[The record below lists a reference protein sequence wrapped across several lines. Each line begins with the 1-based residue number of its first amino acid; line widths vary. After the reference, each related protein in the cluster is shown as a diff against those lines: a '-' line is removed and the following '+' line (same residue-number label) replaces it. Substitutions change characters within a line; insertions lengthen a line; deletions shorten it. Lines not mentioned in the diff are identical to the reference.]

1 MGKIGDLWVKLGL
14 KKDGFDKGI
23 KEAKTQTSSFVSSI
37 KGIGVKAA
45 AIWTAVG
52 AGALAA
58 AKKFAQHSQ
67 RFGDAWDQAMSRMK
81 SAWGQFLTS
90 LTNWDW
96 DGFWNR
102 VKGGADAAAK
112 STAAHDAE
120 FEVQNSIRLRKSMM
134 QEELAALQIE
144 MRNTQLSYEQ
154 RAAAAK
160 KYLDKIKP
168 LYKQEQDLRRNI
180 YLSDTNEYLAA
191 AGLKQDAAHRQ
202 ALVDFFLNIA
212 PDENIMNALVE
223 YGKHAQGRSG
233 KYTKKTKDII
243 DKLVEQYGTKSM
255 SSFSVLAEHY
265 LGSSNEEAK
274 KVVDAIEAYYASKAA
289 FDEETRRVQTV
300 MNTAEAQA
308 GIDTSTIDTS
318 GGNFDNGGPSQVDKI
333 ARRAEDA
340 AKTEVELLTEK
351 YEEEKALLEKHGRDT
366 TALTNEY
373 LNNILNLNGDYL
385 QEIADQCEA
394 FEPVEIE
401 PIEVNDD
408 EFEKFVENLRKTQ
421 EEAQRLA
428 DEFNNAVVEGFSQGV
443 KEMTDQLFG
452 LTEFNPGRIFQALL
466 EPLADMAIREGELLM
481 LQGAGVEA
489 IKTSLTTLNGFA
501 AITAGAALVAIGA
514 AAKSG
519 LAAIANSSSTGTTAS
534 TYQPSNSGVQTQ
546 QIENEL
552 TVYVEGR
559 ISGDSIVLSGQRT
572 TNKWNR

>member
-14 KKDGFDKGI
+14 KKDGFDKGM
-23 KEAKTQTSSFVSSI
+23 KEAKTQTSSFASSI

-45 AIWTAVG
+45 AVWTAIG

-67 RFGDAWDQAMSRMK
+67 KFGDAWDQTMSRMK

-96 DGFWNR
+96 NGFWDR
-102 VKGGADAAAK
+102 VKGGADAAAR

-168 LYKQEQDLRRNI
+168 LYDQEQKLRRNI

-202 ALVDFFLNIA
+202 SLVDFFSNIA
-212 PDENIMNALVE
+212 PDEEMMNALVE
-223 YGKHAQGRSG
+223 YGKHAQGRSS
-233 KYTKKTKDII
+233 KYSQKTEDII
-243 DKLVEQYGTKSM
+243 SKIIEQYGVKAM

-265 LGSSNEEAK
+265 LGSGDEEAK
-274 KVVDAIEAYYASKAA
+274 KVVDAIEAYYASQAA
-289 FDEETRRVQTV
+289 FDEETRRIQTV

-308 GIDTSTIDTS
+308 GIDTSAINT
-318 GGNFDNGGPSQVDKI
+318 GGDIDNGELSKVDKI
-333 ARRAEDA
+333 IKRAEDA

-373 LNNILNLNGDYL
+373 LENLLNLNGDWL

-394 FEPVEIE
+394 FEPVEID
-401 PIEVNDD
+401 PIEVDD
-408 EFEKFVENLRKTQ
+408 EEFEKFVENLRRMQ
-421 EEAQRLA
+421 EEAQRVA
-428 DEFNNAVVEGFSQGV
+428 EEFNSAVVGGFSQGV
-443 KEMTDQLFG
+443 QEMTDQLFG

-466 EPLADMAIREGELLM
+466 EPLADMAIREGEILM

-489 IKTSLTTLNGFA
+489 CKAALESLNGYA
-501 AITAGAALVAIGA
+501 AIAAGAALVAIGA

-519 LAAIANSSSTGTTAS
+519 LAAIANSSSTGTATS
-534 TYQPSNSGVQTQ
+534 TYQPGSSGVQTQ

-572 TNKWNR
+572 TNNWNR

>member
-14 KKDGFDKGI
+14 KKDGFDKGM
-23 KEAKTQTSSFVSSI
+23 KEAKTQTSSFTSSI
-37 KGIGVKAA
+37 KGIGIKAA
-45 AIWTAVG
+45 AVWTAIG

-67 RFGDAWDQAMSRMK
+67 KFGDAWDQTMSRMK

-96 DGFWNR
+96 NSFWDR

-120 FEVQNSIRLRKSMM
+120 FEVQNSIRLRKAQM

-144 MRNTQLSYEQ
+144 MRNTQLSYDQ

-160 KYLDKIKP
+160 KYLEKVKP
-168 LYKQEQDLRRNI
+168 LYEQEQNLRRSI
-180 YLSDTNEYLAA
+180 YLSDTDEYLAA
-191 AGLKQDAAHRQ
+191 AGLKQDTAHRQ
-202 ALVDFFLNIA
+202 SLQDFFANIA
-212 PDENIMNALVE
+212 PDEAMMNALVE
-223 YGKHAQGRSG
+223 YGKHAQGRSS
-233 KYTKKTKDII
+233 KYTQKTEDII
-243 DKLVEQYGTKSM
+243 NKLIEQYGVKAM

-265 LGSSNEEAK
+265 LGSNDEEAK
-274 KVVDAIEAYYASKAA
+274 KVVDAIEAYYASKAS
-289 FDEETRRVQTV
+289 FDEETRRIQTV

-308 GIDTSTIDTS
+308 GIDTSAINT
-318 GGNFDNGGPSQVDKI
+318 GGSAVDNSELSQVDKI
-333 ARRAEDA
+333 VKRAEDA

-373 LNNILNLNGDYL
+373 LENILNLNGDWL

-394 FEPVEIE
+394 FEPVEID
-401 PIEVNDD
+401 PIEVDD
-408 EFEKFVENLRKTQ
+408 EEFEKFVENLRRMQ
-421 EEAQRLA
+421 EEAQRVA
-428 DEFNNAVVEGFSQGV
+428 EEFNSAVIGGFSQGV
-443 KEMTDQLFG
+443 QEMTDQLFG

-466 EPLADMAIREGELLM
+466 EPLADMAIREGEILM

-489 IKTSLTTLNGFA
+489 CKAALESLNGYA
-501 AITAGAALVAIGA
+501 AIAAGAALVAIGA

-519 LAAIANSSSTGTTAS
+519 LAAIANSSSTGTATS
-534 TYQPSNSGVQTQ
+534 TYQPGSSGVQTQ

-572 TNKWNR
+572 TNNWNR

>member
-14 KKDGFDKGI
+14 KKDGFDKGM
-23 KEAKTQTSSFVSSI
+23 KEAKTQTSSFTSSI
-37 KGIGVKAA
+37 KGIGIKAA
-45 AIWTAVG
+45 AVWTAIG

-67 RFGDAWDQAMSRMK
+67 KFGDAWDQTMSRMK

-96 DGFWNR
+96 NSFWDR

-120 FEVQNSIRLRKSMM
+120 FEVQNSIRLRKAQM

-144 MRNTQLSYEQ
+144 MRNTQLSYDQ

-160 KYLDKIKP
+160 KYLDKVKP
-168 LYKQEQDLRRNI
+168 LYEQEQNLRRSI
-180 YLSDTNEYLAA
+180 YLSDTDEYLAA
-191 AGLKQDAAHRQ
+191 AGLKQDTAHRQ
-202 ALVDFFLNIA
+202 SLQDFFSNIA
-212 PDENIMNALVE
+212 PDEAMMNALVE
-223 YGKHAQGRSG
+223 YGKHAQGRSS
-233 KYTKKTKDII
+233 KYTQKTEDII
-243 DKLVEQYGTKSM
+243 NKLIEQYGVKAM

-265 LGSSNEEAK
+265 LGSNDEEAK
-274 KVVDAIEAYYASKAA
+274 KVVDAIEAYYASKAS

-308 GIDTSTIDTS
+308 GIDTSAINTGGGIDD
-318 GGNFDNGGPSQVDKI
+318 GELSQVDKI
-333 ARRAEDA
+333 VKRAEDA

-373 LNNILNLNGDYL
+373 LENILNLNGDWL

-394 FEPVEIE
+394 FEPVEID
-401 PIEVNDD
+401 PIEVDD
-408 EFEKFVENLRKTQ
+408 EEFEKFVENLRRMQ
-421 EEAQRLA
+421 EEAQRVA
-428 DEFNNAVVEGFSQGV
+428 EEFNSAVIGGFSQGV
-443 KEMTDQLFG
+443 QEMTDQLFG

-466 EPLADMAIREGELLM
+466 EPLADMAIREGEILM

-489 IKTSLTTLNGFA
+489 CKAALESLNGYA
-501 AITAGAALVAIGA
+501 AIAAGAALVAIGA

-519 LAAIANSSSTGTTAS
+519 LAAIANSSSTGTATS
-534 TYQPSNSGVQTQ
+534 TYQPGSSGVQTQ

-572 TNKWNR
+572 TNNWNR

>member
-14 KKDGFDKGI
+14 KKDGFDKGM
-23 KEAKTQTSSFVSSI
+23 KEAKTQTSSFTSSI
-37 KGIGVKAA
+37 KGIGIKAA
-45 AIWTAVG
+45 AVWTAIG

-67 RFGDAWDQAMSRMK
+67 KFGDAWDQTMSRMK

-96 DGFWNR
+96 NSFWDR

-120 FEVQNSIRLRKSMM
+120 FEVQNSIRLRKAQM

-144 MRNTQLSYEQ
+144 MRNTQLSYDQ

-160 KYLDKIKP
+160 KYLDKVKP
-168 LYKQEQDLRRNI
+168 LYEQEQNLRRSI
-180 YLSDTNEYLAA
+180 YLSDTDEYLAA
-191 AGLKQDAAHRQ
+191 AGLKQDTAHRQ
-202 ALVDFFLNIA
+202 SLQDFFANIA
-212 PDENIMNALVE
+212 PDEALMNALVE
-223 YGKHAQGRSG
+223 YGKHAQGRST
-233 KYTKKTKDII
+233 KYTQKTEDII
-243 DKLVEQYGTKSM
+243 NKLIEQYGVKAM

-265 LGSSNEEAK
+265 LGSNDEEAK
-274 KVVDAIEAYYASKAA
+274 KVVDAIEAYYASKAS
-289 FDEETRRVQTV
+289 FDEETRRIQTV

-308 GIDTSTIDTS
+308 GIDTSAINT
-318 GGNFDNGGPSQVDKI
+318 GGSAVDNSELSQVDKI
-333 ARRAEDA
+333 VKRAEDA

-373 LNNILNLNGDYL
+373 LENILNLNGDWL
-385 QEIADQCEA
+385 QEIVDQCEA
-394 FEPVEIE
+394 FEPVEID
-401 PIEVNDD
+401 PIEVDD
-408 EFEKFVENLRKTQ
+408 EEFEKFGENLRRMQ
-421 EEAQRLA
+421 EEAQRVA
-428 DEFNNAVVEGFSQGV
+428 EEFNSAVIGGFSQGV
-443 KEMTDQLFG
+443 QEMTDQLFG

-466 EPLADMAIREGELLM
+466 EPLADMAIREGEILM

-489 IKTSLTTLNGFA
+489 CKAALESLNGCA
-501 AITAGAALVAIGA
+501 AIAAGAALVAIGA

-519 LAAIANSSSTGTTAS
+519 LAAIANSSSTGTATS
-534 TYQPSNSGVQTQ
+534 TYQPGSSGVQTQ

-572 TNKWNR
+572 TNNWNR